1 MEIAGINQS
10 FIMAMAVIFMA
21 LGILYQVVIGVLYQ
35 RMIQSTDT
43 LSGGDNKL
51 LGQCKERFIQC
62 YKLNGG
68 VSNISVFVDKFMNRL
83 RFAGM
88 SISLMKHLS
97 GQLML
102 AGVFVAGFGVCKGII
117 EGNRFVDLLPFYILS
132 LFGIYL
138 YLSVCSIVDI
148 AGRKQMLKT
157 NLTDYLENHVAERL
171 EHGMAQKEKLLRELE
186 QVRSSRRQSDMEDRQ
201 EDEQKEQPHT
211 KPEPIFSPDEAL
223 ELEELLKSLM
233 V

>member
-88 SISLMKHLS
+88 SMSLMKHLS

-171 EHGMAQKEKLLRELE
+171 EHGMAQKKKLLRELE

>member
-1 MEIAGINQS
+1 MKIAEINQS

-43 LSGGDNKL
+43 LSAGDNKL

-88 SISLMKHLS
+88 SMSLMKHLS

-186 QVRSSRRQSDMEDRQ
+186 QVRSNRRQSDMEDRQ
-201 EDEQKEQPHT
+201 EEEQKEQPHT

>member
-1 MEIAGINQS
+1 M
-10 FIMAMAVIFMA
+10 
-21 LGILYQVVIGVLYQ
+21 
-35 RMIQSTDT
+35 
-43 LSGGDNKL
+43 
-51 LGQCKERFIQC
+51 
-62 YKLNGG
+62 
-68 VSNISVFVDKFMNRL
+68 
-83 RFAGM
+83 
-88 SISLMKHLS
+88 
-97 GQLML
+97 
-102 AGVFVAGFGVCKGII
+102 
-117 EGNRFVDLLPFYILS
+117 DLLPFYILS

-211 KPEPIFSPDEAL
+211 KPDPIFSPDEAL

>member
-1 MEIAGINQS
+1 MRKQYNLSNDSWAYPIENLPLKAYTRS
-10 FIMAMAVIFMA
+10 K
-21 LGILYQVVIGVLYQ
+21 LYQ

-88 SISLMKHLS
+88 SMSLMKHLS

>member
-1 MEIAGINQS
+1 M
-10 FIMAMAVIFMA
+10 
-21 LGILYQVVIGVLYQ
+21 
-35 RMIQSTDT
+35 
-43 LSGGDNKL
+43 
-51 LGQCKERFIQC
+51 
-62 YKLNGG
+62 
-68 VSNISVFVDKFMNRL
+68 
-83 RFAGM
+83 
-88 SISLMKHLS
+88 
-97 GQLML
+97 
-102 AGVFVAGFGVCKGII
+102 
-117 EGNRFVDLLPFYILS
+117 
-132 LFGIYL
+132 
-138 YLSVCSIVDI
+138 DI

>member
-1 MEIAGINQS
+1 
-10 FIMAMAVIFMA
+10 
-21 LGILYQVVIGVLYQ
+21 
-35 RMIQSTDT
+35 
-43 LSGGDNKL
+43 
-51 LGQCKERFIQC
+51 
-62 YKLNGG
+62 
-68 VSNISVFVDKFMNRL
+68 MNRL

-88 SISLMKHLS
+88 SMSLMKHLS

-171 EHGMAQKEKLLRELE
+171 DHGMAE
-186 QVRSSRRQSDMEDRQ
+186 
-201 EDEQKEQPHT
+201 
-211 KPEPIFSPDEAL
+211 
-223 ELEELLKSLM
+223 
-233 V
+233 

>member
-102 AGVFVAGFGVCKGII
+102 AA
-117 EGNRFVDLLPFYILS
+117 
-132 LFGIYL
+132 
-138 YLSVCSIVDI
+138 
-148 AGRKQMLKT
+148 
-157 NLTDYLENHVAERL
+157 RL
-171 EHGMAQKEKLLRELE
+171 CRAK
-186 QVRSSRRQSDMEDRQ
+186 
-201 EDEQKEQPHT
+201 
-211 KPEPIFSPDEAL
+211 
-223 ELEELLKSLM
+223 
-233 V
+233 